1 MIEKG
6 DHASSHSGKK
16 TIRISRRAF
25 LGLAAAATTA
35 LATYS
40 VGVEPSRL
48 VVRRDTIPIC
58 GLPRALDGL
67 KIGQLS
73 DPHRCPFVPRARVE
87 RAVALLAAEEL
98 DLVALTGDFVSY
110 WPGYADEY
118 PEVLAPLQA
127 PLGSFACLGNHDHY
141 TDPDVVAAA
150 LRDAGVTVLRNQ
162 HQIVAVNGEPLCI
175 VGIDDIGR
183 SGISLHHA
191 EPADDLPAALA
202 DSPTSDMVRV
212 LLAHNPDAVMREV
225 FAEETARR
233 PIALTLSGHTHGGQ
247 VQIPLIGP
255 PFVPSQYG
263 QLFSG
268 GLVQAAGMQVY
279 VSRGT
284 GSSWPL
290 RFNCQ
295 PEINVLT
302 LRSA

>member
-1 MIEKG
+1 MTPQN
-6 DHASSHSGKK
+6 DQTSSRKK
-16 TIRISRRAF
+16 VLRISRRAF
-25 LGLAAAATTA
+25 LSLSTATIAAYAI
-35 LATYS
+35 
-40 VGVEPSRL
+40 GIEPNCL
-48 VVRRDTIPIC
+48 VVRRETLSIP
-58 GLPRALDGL
+58 GLPATLDGL

-87 RAVALLAAEEL
+87 RAVALLSNEKP

-110 WPGYADEY
+110 WPGYAGEY

-141 TDPDVVAAA
+141 TDPDAVAAA

-162 HQIVAVNGEPLCI
+162 HQIVTANGTQMCI
-175 VGIDDIGR
+175 VGIDDIGA
-183 SGISLHHA
+183 SGISLHRA

-202 DSPTSDMVRV
+202 DSPTSDIVRV

-247 VQIPLIGP
+247 VRFPLIGP

-268 GLVQAAGMQVY
+268 GLVQAARTQVY
-279 VSRGT
+279 VSRGA

-290 RFNCQ
+290 RFSCR
-295 PEINVLT
+295 PEVNVLT
-302 LRSA
+302 LCSI